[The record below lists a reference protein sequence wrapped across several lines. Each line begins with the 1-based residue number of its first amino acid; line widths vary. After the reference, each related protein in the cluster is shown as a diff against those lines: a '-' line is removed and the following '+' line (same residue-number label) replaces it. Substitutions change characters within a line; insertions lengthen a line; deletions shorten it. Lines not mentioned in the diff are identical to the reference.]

1 MELIFITIIVIFSAV
16 IFWIN
21 KKRNAWDVLFFN
33 STLAIVSLFMV
44 GILADDANVW
54 KIVVAVLGI
63 VATGEKIVA
72 IFIKNKDG
80 DIPTKSGQN

>member
-1 MELIFITIIVIFSAV
+1 MEFIFLTIIVIFSIV

-33 STLAIVSLFMV
+33 STLAIVTLFMA
-44 GILADDANVW
+44 GILANDVNVW
-54 KIVVAVLGI
+54 KIVVGALGI

-72 IFIKNKDG
+72 FFVKDKK
-80 DIPTKSGQN
+80 D